1 MVSRDSNYSLSNM
14 LRMVGMSFSMHDSIE
29 PIMLISH
36 ILYPKNGT
44 VGFVQRV
51 LSLDYISIPSL
62 VLGLDITS
70 VVVLYTVLEL
80 IFRVGLKQSQLLQT
94 IFEKFPKT
102 HIMIYVDGGGVNHWS
117 GVDNWSGMDE
127 WSGVNNWGGVDD
139 WSDV

>member
-80 IFRVGLKQSQLLQT
+80 IFRVGL
-94 IFEKFPKT
+94 
-102 HIMIYVDGGGVNHWS
+102 
-117 GVDNWSGMDE
+117 
-127 WSGVNNWGGVDD
+127 NNRNYYKPF
-139 WSDV
+139 SKNFQKLT